1 MYRTWAE
8 ISLSQIAANYRALR
22 AAAGPG
28 VHVVPV
34 VKADAYRHGAVPVA
48 ARLQA
53 EGAAW
58 MAVSNSGEGVQLR
71 LGGISAGIL
80 VLGDFAP
87 FERESLAASRLTPVI
102 HSLTRLRE
110 YDEFARARCAVLSY
124 HLKID
129 TGMGRLGTRAAASEI
144 LDAIH
149 AARSLRLDGLMTHFA
164 SASDFESTQTADQI
178 AAFNDVLGAL
188 AAEGV
193 HPPLLHLSSSA
204 PVAFGL
210 REAFGS
216 MVRPGLALY
225 GYLPPPVGQAPPLL
239 VDVKP
244 VLTWRAFVLEIKE
257 VEPGGTVGY
266 GARWR
271 AARPSRIAIVAA
283 GYADG
288 VPHTL
293 SNRGHAVAAGRL
305 VPYAGAVSMDLI
317 TLDVTECP
325 ELRPGHA
332 VTLIG
337 EDGDARY
344 DAEDM
349 AREAGM
355 ISYAILCGIGHR
367 VARVYLD

>member
-22 AAAGPG
+22 EAAGPG
-28 VHVVPV
+28 IHVVPV
-34 VKADAYRHGAVPVA
+34 VKADAYRHGALPVA
-48 ARLQA
+48 TRLQA

-58 MAVSNSGEGVQLR
+58 MAVSNSAEGVQLR
-71 LGGISAGIL
+71 EGGVSTGIL
-80 VLGDFAP
+80 VMGDFAP
-87 FERESLAASRLTPVI
+87 FEREALAAWRLTPVI

-110 YDEFARARCAVLSY
+110 YDGFARGRGAVLSY

-129 TGMGRLGTRAAASEI
+129 TGMGRLGTRAAAPEI

-149 AARSLRLDGLMTHFA
+149 AARWLRLEGLMTHFA
-164 SASDFESTQTADQI
+164 SAADFDSTQTADQI
-178 AAFNDVLGAL
+178 AAFNAVLEAL
-188 AAEGV
+188 EAEGV

-204 PVAFGL
+204 PVVFGL
-210 REAFGS
+210 RGAFGR

-225 GYLPPPVGQAPPLL
+225 GYVPRAAGPAPPLL

-244 VLTWRAFVLEIKE
+244 ALTWRACVLEIKD

-271 AARPSRIAIVAA
+271 AARPSRIAVAAA

-293 SNRGHAVAAGRL
+293 SNRGHAIAAGRL

-317 TLDVTECP
+317 TLDITECP

-337 EDGDARY
+337 QEGDARY

-349 AREAGM
+349 AREAGL
-355 ISYAILCGIGHR
+355 ISYAVLCGIGQR